1 MVTTMYINIYYL
13 LEILPS
19 KFQGGFFMPKFDYL
33 KDEQLLESIIPSSAE
48 KEMIAIYG
56 GV

>member
-19 KFQGGFFMPKFDYL
+19 KFQGGFFMPNFDYL

-48 KEMIAIYG
+48 KEMIATYG

>member
-1 MVTTMYINIYYL
+1 
-13 LEILPS
+13 
-19 KFQGGFFMPKFDYL
+19 MPNFDYL

-48 KEMIAIYG
+48 KEMIATYG